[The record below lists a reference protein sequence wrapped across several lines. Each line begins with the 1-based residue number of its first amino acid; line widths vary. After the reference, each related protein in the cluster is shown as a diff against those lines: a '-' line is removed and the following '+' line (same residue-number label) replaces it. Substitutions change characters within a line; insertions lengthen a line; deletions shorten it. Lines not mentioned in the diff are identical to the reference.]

1 MVRHVLLS
9 NCTEGVDR
17 ADCKVRFLREI
28 ARFQHLSEEGR
39 DDEWAHDDL
48 ISLVQRVSALFL
60 GSSGRY
66 GASPPTP

>member
-48 ISLVQRVSALFL
+48 ISLSRAV
-60 GSSGRY
+60 
-66 GASPPTP
+66 GAGAIDPGGPRTG